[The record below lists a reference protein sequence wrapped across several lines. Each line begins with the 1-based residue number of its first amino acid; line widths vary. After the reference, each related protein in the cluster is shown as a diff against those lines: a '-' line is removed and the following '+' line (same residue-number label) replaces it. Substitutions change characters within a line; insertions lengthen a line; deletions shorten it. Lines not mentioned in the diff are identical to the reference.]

1 MKPMQLLAR
10 SLGMLALGGASLFA
24 QDTSPVVDPPNLV
37 NLYTSLGDWNA
48 EGDQEGWG
56 VANINSLSVS
66 GGLFSGLT
74 SGNDPQFVLG
84 GLALD
89 SSTDDFAI
97 VEIRLRKEESE
108 TSRVDLF
115 WGDGAGGFSGDRK
128 AAVASGAW
136 PGDGDFHVVQ
146 FPIGELFTG
155 FVNAFRFDP
164 NSDLSVSRAVDLDYV
179 RIGVIAPDGDNDGL
193 ADAVETNTG
202 IFVDRNDTG
211 TDPAD
216 PDTDK
221 DTFSDGV
228 EVAFGTDPTNG
239 AEFPEPGIES
249 YSKSPVSYV
258 VDAAITANTPTVANG
273 TPTAFSIVP
282 ALPAGLSFNT
292 NTGGIFGTP
301 TTATVAADYTI
312 TASFGGGI
320 TDSFVLN
327 LGVTNP
333 AIVRYGVNPAV
344 YNVDVNI
351 NTNEPVLAGPFPDS
365 FSIAPEL
372 PAGLFFDTFGG
383 TISGAATAPSPASD
397 YVITAGYHDYPDAS
411 FTLSIRIKA
420 QPELIGVDLEPLG
433 DFVSLAEWNTDG
445 DPEGWG
451 FPNAGGTVLDGI
463 LQYETTAPDPQ
474 MTRPGFLDVSAGT
487 ILEIRLLQNEAA
499 MTQFFWADE
508 GGGLSEARSFRFQP
522 EFQLDDGLFHTYQ
535 ISFDGVFD
543 GDVTFLRID
552 PGTDAG
558 RSIEI
563 DYIRLGSGS
572 APQDPLITDFS
583 FDGIFQEVSITWTS
597 TQNTGYEIES
607 SPNLIDW
614 TVNRSGITGDAGTTT
629 VIIDSDVTP
638 NYFRVIRED

>member
-1 MKPMQLLAR
+1 MQLLAR

-37 NLYTSLGDWNA
+37 NLYTSLGEWNA

-74 SGNDPQFVLG
+74 SGNDPQFILG

-128 AAVASGAW
+128 TAVASGAW

-155 FVNAFRFDP
+155 SVNAFRFDP

-216 PDTDK
+216 SDTDK

-239 AEFPEPGIES
+239 AEFPEPSIMS

-258 VDAAITANTPTVANG
+258 VDAAITANTPTVNG

-301 TTATVAADYTI
+301 TTATAAADYTI

-344 YNVDVNI
+344 YNVDINI

-397 YVITAGYHDYPDAS
+397 YVITAGYNDYPDAS

-420 QPELIGVDLEPLG
+420 QPELIGMDLEPLG

-451 FPNAGGTVLDGI
+451 FPNAGGTILDGI
-463 LQYETTAPDPQ
+463 LQYETTAADPQ

-487 ILEIRLLQNEAA
+487 ILEIRLLQNEAT

-508 GGGLSEARSFRFQP
+508 GGGLNEARSFRFQP
-522 EFQLDDGLFHTYQ
+522 EFQFDDGLFHTYQ

-543 GDVTFLRID
+543 GEVTFLRID

-572 APQDPLITDFS
+572 PPQDPVITDFS

-629 VIIDSDVTP
+629 VIIDSDFTP

>member
-37 NLYTSLGDWNA
+37 NLYTSLGEWNA

-74 SGNDPQFVLG
+74 SGNDPQFILG

-108 TSRVDLF
+108 TSRVNLF
-115 WGDGAGGFSGDRK
+115 WGDGAGGFSRDRK
-128 AAVASGAW
+128 TTVASGAW

-155 FVNAFRFDP
+155 SVNAFRFDP

-239 AEFPEPGIES
+239 AEFPESSIMS

-258 VDAAITANTPTVANG
+258 VDAAITANTPTVNG
-273 TPTAFSIVP
+273 TPTAFSIVA

-301 TTATVAADYTI
+301 TTATAAADYTI

-327 LGVTNP
+327 LAVTNP

-344 YNVDVNI
+344 YNVDVFI

-383 TISGAATAPSPASD
+383 TISGAATALSPASD
-397 YVITAGYHDYPDAS
+397 YVITAGYNDYPDAS
-411 FTLSIRIKA
+411 FTLSILIKA
-420 QPELIGVDLEPLG
+420 QPELIGMDLEPLG

-451 FPNAGGTVLDGI
+451 FPNAGGTILDGI
-463 LQYETTAPDPQ
+463 LQYETTAADPQ

-487 ILEIRLLQNEAA
+487 ILEIRSRQTDTEPI
-499 MTQFFWADE
+499 QIFWADE
-508 GGGLSEARSFRFQP
+508 SGGLSAIRRFTINP
-522 EFQLDDGLFHTYQ
+522 EDINPDGEFHTYQ
-535 ISFDGVFD
+535 VDLTGVFV
-543 GDVTFLRID
+543 GNVTTLRID
-552 PGTDAG
+552 PGNAG
-558 RSIEI
+558 GRTVDF

-572 APQDPLITDFS
+572 PPQDPVITDFS

>member
-37 NLYTSLGDWNA
+37 NLYTSLGEWNA

-74 SGNDPQFVLG
+74 SGNDPQFILG

-128 AAVASGAW
+128 TAVASGAW

-155 FVNAFRFDP
+155 SVNAFRFDP

-216 PDTDK
+216 SDTDK

-239 AEFPEPGIES
+239 AEFPEPSIMS

-258 VDAAITANTPTVANG
+258 VDAAITANTPTVNG

-301 TTATVAADYTI
+301 TTATAAADYTI

-327 LGVTNP
+327 LAVTNP

-383 TISGAATAPSPASD
+383 TVSGAATAPSPASD
-397 YVITAGYHDYPDAS
+397 YVITAGYNDYPDAS

-420 QPELIGVDLEPLG
+420 QPELIGMDLEPLG

-451 FPNAGGTVLDGI
+451 FPNAGGTILDGI
-463 LQYETTAPDPQ
+463 LQYETTAADPQ

-522 EFQLDDGLFHTYQ
+522 EFQFDDGLFHTYQ

-543 GDVTFLRID
+543 GEVTFLRID
-552 PGTDAG
+552 PGSDAG

-572 APQDPLITDFS
+572 PPQDPVITDFS

>member
-115 WGDGAGGFSGDRK
+115 WGDGAGGFSGERK

-614 TVNRSGITGDAGTTT
+614 TVDRSGITGDAGTTT

>member
-37 NLYTSLGDWNA
+37 NLYTSLGEWNA

-74 SGNDPQFVLG
+74 SGNDPQFILG

-128 AAVASGAW
+128 TAVASGAW

-155 FVNAFRFDP
+155 SVNAFRFDP

-216 PDTDK
+216 SDTDK

-239 AEFPEPGIES
+239 AEFPEPSIMS

-258 VDAAITANTPTVANG
+258 VDAAITANTPTVNG

-301 TTATVAADYTI
+301 TTATAAADYTI

-344 YNVDVNI
+344 YNVDINI

-397 YVITAGYHDYPDAS
+397 YVITAGYNDYPDAS

-420 QPELIGVDLEPLG
+420 QPELIGMDLEPLG

-451 FPNAGGTVLDGI
+451 FPNAGGTILDGI
-463 LQYETTAPDPQ
+463 LQYETTAADPQ

-487 ILEIRLLQNEAA
+487 ILEIRLLQNEAT

-508 GGGLSEARSFRFQP
+508 GGGLNEARSFRFQP
-522 EFQLDDGLFHTYQ
+522 EFQFDDGLFHTYQ

-543 GDVTFLRID
+543 GEVTFLRID

-572 APQDPLITDFS
+572 PPQDPVITDFS

-629 VIIDSDVTP
+629 VIIDSDFTP

>member
-1 MKPMQLLAR
+1 MQLLAR
-10 SLGMLALGGASLFA
+10 SLGILALGGASLFA

-37 NLYTSLGDWNA
+37 NLYTSLGEWNT

-74 SGNDPQFVLG
+74 SGNDPQFVLA

-89 SSTDDFAI
+89 SSSDDFAI

-115 WGDGAGGFSGDRK
+115 WGDDAGGFSGDRK

-228 EVAFGTDPTNG
+228 EVAFGTDPTNN
-239 AEFPEPGIES
+239 AEFPEPSIES

-258 VDAAITANTPTVANG
+258 VDAAITANTPSVANG
-273 TPTAFSIVP
+273 TPTAFSIAP

-292 NTGGIFGTP
+292 NTGGISGTP

-320 TDSFVLN
+320 TDSFILN
-327 LGVTNP
+327 LAVTNP
-333 AIVRYGVNPAV
+333 AIVRYGVNPAI
-344 YNVDVNI
+344 YSADVNI

-420 QPELIGVDLEPLG
+420 QPELIGMDLEPLG

-451 FPNAGGTVLDGI
+451 FPNAGGTVLDGL

-543 GDVTFLRID
+543 GEVTFLRID

-572 APQDPLITDFS
+572 APQDPVITNFS
-583 FDGIFQEVSITWTS
+583 FDRTFQEVSITWTS

-614 TVNRSGITGDAGTTT
+614 TVDRSGITGDAGTTT
-629 VIIDSDVTP
+629 VIIESDVTP

>member
-115 WGDGAGGFSGDRK
+115 WGDGAGGFSGERK

-629 VIIDSDVTP
+629 VIIDSDFTP